1 MNLGQKLKKL
11 RTEKGLTQKDLA
23 DQLHVTFQTV
33 SKWESDTNE
42 PDFSTIKELAKIFD
56 CSIEY
61 LFNDEENKEKVEVVE
76 DKPSPIIEKETI
88 IIKEPMHIC
97 ARCGKGIEEEDLTH
111 VDNFVS
117 KRSGRNHRREKI
129 GEIYYHKDCL
139 EELKKEEAIQK
150 KNEAIAKAKKSK
162 KLCFGW
168 GIFGGVVGLVVTLLC
183 LLLIPQC
190 KAIFHPAI
198 AVLLSIVASYG
209 LFSAIYCILSGS
221 YIGDVFI
228 WCAQLSIKFP
238 GLIFSWDLDGIA
250 WLIAM
255 KILFMI
261 IGFVIGILALMLAI
275 GLSMA
280 LGMISFPFVLI
291 HNVRTLYE
299 DAI

>member
-1 MNLGQKLKKL
+1 M
-11 RTEKGLTQKDLA
+11 
-23 DQLHVTFQTV
+23 
-33 SKWESDTNE
+33 
-42 PDFSTIKELAKIFD
+42 
-56 CSIEY
+56 
-61 LFNDEENKEKVEVVE
+61 
-76 DKPSPIIEKETI
+76 
-88 IIKEPMHIC
+88 
-97 ARCGKGIEEEDLTH
+97 
-111 VDNFVS
+111 
-117 KRSGRNHRREKI
+117 
-129 GEIYYHKDCL
+129 
-139 EELKKEEAIQK
+139 
-150 KNEAIAKAKKSK
+150 
-162 KLCFGW
+162 
-168 GIFGGVVGLVVTLLC
+168 LC